1 MMKNDYMNRQGAR
14 QKSFMTMINEYE
26 KVHKIHFFLVVE
38 GESDEKFFK
47 KFLDFNTCG
56 VSNIGERG
64 KDRENNKVSVREFIE
79 KQNKQNKKCY
89 LGIID
94 ADFDHVLHKDKPL
107 SNIIMTDYHD
117 MEMLILN
124 SRPNM
129 SSIYAELANPILI
142 KEYEKANNKL
152 FIDSIMDVAY
162 EIGLLKLVCVNKD
175 KYHQLCTKELN
186 YSDCIDTM
194 FNIDLDKLISRV
206 IRSNSQKGTSE
217 FEINDQ
223 ISNEKSMNH
232 DRYQICCGHDV
243 TEILE
248 ICFRSENGLGF
259 GNEKLINHSRIESL
273 LRAIYT
279 ADAFKKTAMYKSILE
294 WEDKNNVKILDRKKI
309 PD

>member
-1 MMKNDYMNRQGAR
+1 MKNNYMNRQGAR
-14 QKSFMTMINEYE
+14 QKSFMTMINEYHE
-26 KVHKIHFFLVVE
+26 VHNIHFFLVVE

-56 VSNIGERG
+56 VSNIGENDKGR
-64 KDRENNKVSVREFIE
+64 DNNKASVLDFIE

-94 ADFDHVLHKDKPL
+94 ADFDHVLHKDQIPA
-107 SNIIMTDYHD
+107 NVVMTDYHD

-142 KEYEKANNKL
+142 KEYEKTNNKL
-152 FIDSIMDVAY
+152 FIDSIMNVAY
-162 EIGLLKLVCVNKD
+162 EIGLLKLVCINKD
-175 KYHQLCTKELN
+175 KYHQLCTKDLN
-186 YSDCIDTM
+186 YSDCIDKM
-194 FNIDLDKLISRV
+194 FNIDLNELISRV
-206 IRSNSQKGTSE
+206 VRSNPRKGATE
-217 FEINDQ
+217 FEISNQ
-223 ISNEKSMNH
+223 ISNEKNKNH
-232 DRYQICCGHDV
+232 DIYQICCGHDV
-243 TEILE
+243 TKILE
-248 ICFRSENGLGF
+248 LCFTSKNGLGF
-259 GNEKLINHSRIESL
+259 GNEAAINPSRIESL

-294 WEDKNNVKILDRKKI
+294 WEDKNKVKILDRKKI